1 MGEEKMASPFN
12 LSPDWEALC
21 TPRLGMAKIVRLST
35 EGEDFTRLWSSLVD
49 DTDEATMPGRGMDL
63 SVLAQ
68 LKGDQALGLKIQD
81 DMLHTQQLYSFR
93 QAPEGT
99 GLRVLALAA
108 ASDIGSNTPIDFLL
122 EGSDVQFAIY
132 YVLPGKPFPD
142 TLPDHDVAIVIA
154 PTTKDGEAALAAIES
169 VTARWPRPLINLP
182 SGIRKLERDSL
193 YAALEGIPGLTIP
206 KTERLARIYL
216 EAAAEEAPERISYPI
231 IVRPLGSHAGIGLEK
246 IDTGPELKSYLQRH
260 AENEFFISS
269 YIDYSGTDGM
279 FRKFRVAII
288 GGHGFAV
295 HMGISDEWK
304 VWYASADMAVNV
316 ENRVEEA
323 MFMQFFDDEFGSRH
337 GPALA
342 ALAERVGLDYVVTD
356 CAETRDG
363 NLLIFEADNCA
374 IVHDIDP
381 VNVFPYKGAQ
391 MRKVFDAFIALL
403 NTKADA
409 FATGAIDA

>member
-1 MGEEKMASPFN
+1 
-12 LSPDWEALC
+12 
-21 TPRLGMAKIVRLST
+21 MAKIVRLST
-35 EGEDFTRLWSSLVD
+35 EGEDLTKLWTSLVD
-49 DTDEATMPGRGMDL
+49 DADETTMPGRGMDL

-68 LKGDQALGLKIQD
+68 LKGDRALGLQIQD
-81 DMLHTQQLYSFR
+81 DMLHKQQLYSFR
-93 QAPEGT
+93 PVLEAA

-108 ASDIGSNTPIDFLL
+108 ASDIGCNTPIDFLL
-122 EGSDVQFAIY
+122 EGSDVQLAIY
-132 YVLPGKPFPD
+132 YVLPGKPFPKI
-142 TLPDHDVAIVIA
+142 LPDHDVAIVIA
-154 PTTKDGEAALAAIES
+154 PTTKDGEIALAEIES
-169 VTARWPRPLINLP
+169 VAAHWPRPLINLP
-182 SGIRKLERDSL
+182 SSIRKLERDSL
-193 YAALEGIPGLTIP
+193 YVALEGVPGLIIP
-206 KTERLARIYL
+206 KTERLARAYL
-216 EAAAEEAPERISYPI
+216 EAVAGEGQERISYPI
-231 IVRPLGSHAGIGLEK
+231 IIRPPGSHAGAGLER
-246 IDTGPELKSYLQRH
+246 IDTGPELRSYLQRH

-269 YIDYSGTDGM
+269 YIDYSSADGM

-288 GGHGFAV
+288 GGRGFAV

-323 MFMQFFDDEFGSRH
+323 VFMQFFDDEFGSRH

-391 MRKVFDAFIALL
+391 MRKVFGAFIALL
-403 NTKADA
+403 SAKAGA
-409 FATGAIDA
+409 FASGTLDA

>member
-1 MGEEKMASPFN
+1 MAMPFS
-12 LSPDWEALC
+12 LIPDWTALC

-35 EGEDFTRLWSSLVD
+35 EGENLTALWGALVD
-49 DTDEATMPGRGMDL
+49 DTDDTTMPGRGMDL

-81 DMLHTQQLYSFR
+81 DMLRSQRLYSIHR
-93 QAPEGT
+93 APGLT

-122 EGSDVQFAIY
+122 EGSDVQLAIC
-132 YVLPGKPFPD
+132 YVLPGMPFPEH
-142 TLPDHDVAIVIA
+142 LPDHDVAIVIA
-154 PTTKDGEAALAAIES
+154 PTTRDGEFALDAIEA
-169 VTARWPRPLINLP
+169 VAPNWPKPLINRP
-182 SGIRKLERDSL
+182 AGIRKLERDAL
-193 YAALEGIPGLTIP
+193 YATLDGIPGLVIP
-206 KTERLARIYL
+206 RTEKHARAYL
-216 EAAAEEAPERISYPI
+216 ESIGDGANLQIEYPI
-231 IVRPLGSHAGIGLEK
+231 IIRPLGSHAGVGLEK
-246 IDTGPELKSYLQRH
+246 IDSEIELRSYVQRRS
-260 AENEFFISS
+260 EQEFFISS
-269 YIDYSGTDGM
+269 YVDYSGNDGL
-279 FRKFRVAII
+279 FRKCRVAII
-288 GGHGFAV
+288 GGRGFAV

-316 ENRVEEA
+316 ENRVEEGL
-323 MFMQFFDDEFGSRH
+323 FMQFFDEEFGLRH

-342 ALAERVGLDYVVTD
+342 ALANRVELDYVVID

-363 NLLIFEADNCA
+363 KLLIFEADNCA

-403 NTKADA
+403 TQKSELHTSGE
-409 FATGAIDA
+409 F

>member
-1 MGEEKMASPFN
+1 MATRYNIVS
-12 LSPDWEALC
+12 DWNEVC
-21 TPRLGMAKIVRLST
+21 TPRMGMAKIVRLST
-35 EGEDFTRLWSSLVD
+35 EGEDLTGLWNALVD
-49 DTDEATMPGRGMDL
+49 DTDEGTEPGRGMDL

-68 LKGDQALGLKIQD
+68 LKGDQGLGLKIQD
-81 DMLHTQQLYSFR
+81 DMLCKQQFYSFR
-93 QAPEGT
+93 QTPEAH

-108 ASDIGSNTPIDFLL
+108 ASNIGSNTPIDFLL

-132 YVLPGKPFPD
+132 YVLPGKPFPA

-154 PTTKDGEAALAAIES
+154 PTTKDGEEALAAIDS
-169 VTARWPRPLINLP
+169 ISTQWPRPLINHP
-182 SGIRKLERDSL
+182 CGIRKLERDSL
-193 YAALEGIPGLTIP
+193 YVALDGISGLKIP
-206 KTERLARIYL
+206 KTEKFSRIAL
-216 EAAAEEAPERISYPI
+216 ESVASDELDTRFSYPI
-231 IVRPLGSHAGIGLEK
+231 IIRPLGSHAGVGLEK
-246 IDTGPELKSYLQRH
+246 LDSSPELKSYLQRH
-260 AENEFFISS
+260 VESEFFTSS
-269 YIDYSGTDGM
+269 YIDYSSTDGM
-279 FRKFRVAII
+279 FRKYRIAVI
-288 GGHGFAV
+288 GGKSYAV

-323 MFMQFFDDEFGSRH
+323 MFMQFFDEEFGFRH

-363 NLLIFEADNCA
+363 QLLIFEADNCA

-391 MRKVFDAFIALL
+391 MRKVFSAFIELL
-403 NTKADA
+403 NNKAGTFVSDTA
-409 FATGAIDA
+409 NA